1 MPQAAMASTSRPRA
15 SPVPPVPPSPS
26 LTVNSTESDSSRAF
40 AKPPSSPSVHSSISS
55 ARLPQQSLPP
65 DTYSESY
72 SNGNGSLQ
80 NGQPSPPFA
89 SRPPHHAPVPSE
101 PLPDSLLC
109 RSTFAALE
117 HSAGTLKRLAK
128 TVLTASA
135 AYVALLEQLETAE
148 DELLS
153 SLGELGRWLEGG
165 YGVQGDVF
173 DNANGI
179 RKVARERRARE
190 REDLQ
195 EMVLHSL
202 SAVKGEIKRQG
213 LTGAGSQ
220 QHRFEVRDA

>member
-1 MPQAAMASTSRPRA
+1 MPQ
-15 SPVPPVPPSPS
+15 
-26 LTVNSTESDSSRAF
+26 
-40 AKPPSSPSVHSSISS
+40 HY
-55 ARLPQQSLPP
+55 LPP
-65 DTYSESY
+65 EGTYHESY
-72 SNGNGSLQ
+72 GGGGGGGSANGMSNGNA
-80 NGQPSPPFA
+80 NGTTPNAHATGQAPPFSA
-89 SRPPHHAPVPSE
+89 VRPPHHAPVPSE
-101 PLPDSLLC
+101 PMPDSLLC

-173 DNANGI
+173 DTQNGI

-213 LTGAGSQ
+213 LTGAGSS
-220 QHRFEVRDA
+220 QHKFEVSCLCCLPSSTS